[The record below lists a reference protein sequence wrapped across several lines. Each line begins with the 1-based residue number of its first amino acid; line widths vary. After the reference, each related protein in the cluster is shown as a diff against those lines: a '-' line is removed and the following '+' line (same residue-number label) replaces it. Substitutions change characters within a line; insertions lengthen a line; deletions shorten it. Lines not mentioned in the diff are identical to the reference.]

1 LAHPYSRNT
10 SRHWCDDSLSSW
22 SDEVDEVSKPLQQSL
37 LIDQVECEDIN
48 EGNFLQVKLYD
59 LKSKISKKFVAKVQT
74 ITDTTNYCL
83 THAPIYSEWQK
94 YGINSLKI
102 KQNFFQ
108 KNLWT
113 GQF

>member
-1 LAHPYSRNT
+1 MFSKERKT
-10 SRHWCDDSLSSW
+10 SFLVFVLVSFN
-22 SDEVDEVSKPLQQSL
+22 SDE
-37 LIDQVECEDIN
+37 
-48 EGNFLQVKLYD
+48 
-59 LKSKISKKFVAKVQT
+59 
-74 ITDTTNYCL
+74 TNH
-83 THAPIYSEWQK
+83 TESTSIYSERQK

>member
-1 LAHPYSRNT
+1 MPHIYPQSFCVQLNLPPRRCHVEILRKILPCKHLLN
-10 SRHWCDDSLSSW
+10 
-22 SDEVDEVSKPLQQSL
+22 KPTLH
-37 LIDQVECEDIN
+37 CA
-48 EGNFLQVKLYD
+48 GYYFG
-59 LKSKISKKFVAKVQT
+59 
-74 ITDTTNYCL
+74 DTT
-83 THAPIYSEWQK
+83 YSERQK

>member
-1 LAHPYSRNT
+1 MLPREAMM
-10 SRHWCDDSLSSW
+10 
-22 SDEVDEVSKPLQQSL
+22 LQ
-37 LIDQVECEDIN
+37 
-48 EGNFLQVKLYD
+48 KL
-59 LKSKISKKFVAKVQT
+59 
-74 ITDTTNYCL
+74 
-83 THAPIYSEWQK
+83 YSEWQK

>member
-1 LAHPYSRNT
+1 MENEALEEKTHLFIIAHKYQRY
-10 SRHWCDDSLSSW
+10 
-22 SDEVDEVSKPLQQSL
+22 
-37 LIDQVECEDIN
+37 
-48 EGNFLQVKLYD
+48 F
-59 LKSKISKKFVAKVQT
+59 
-74 ITDTTNYCL
+74 IT
-83 THAPIYSEWQK
+83 YSERQK

>member
-1 LAHPYSRNT
+1 MAGDAMFSKERKT
-10 SRHWCDDSLSSW
+10 SFLVFVLVSFN
-22 SDEVDEVSKPLQQSL
+22 SDE
-37 LIDQVECEDIN
+37 
-48 EGNFLQVKLYD
+48 
-59 LKSKISKKFVAKVQT
+59 
-74 ITDTTNYCL
+74 TNH
-83 THAPIYSEWQK
+83 TESTSIYSERQK

>member
-1 LAHPYSRNT
+1 MEHQDILDVLREVQLWQHGCNQSHPIRREIHIYSRIGFYF
-10 SRHWCDDSLSSW
+10 SFCVSLW
-22 SDEVDEVSKPLQQSL
+22 IIPAL
-37 LIDQVECEDIN
+37 
-48 EGNFLQVKLYD
+48 
-59 LKSKISKKFVAKVQT
+59 
-74 ITDTTNYCL
+74 
-83 THAPIYSEWQK
+83 YSERQK

>member
-1 LAHPYSRNT
+1 MIFAILTFSCINNLEYALFPLNNT
-10 SRHWCDDSLSSW
+10 AAGSAAGFS
-22 SDEVDEVSKPLQQSL
+22 
-37 LIDQVECEDIN
+37 
-48 EGNFLQVKLYD
+48 
-59 LKSKISKKFVAKVQT
+59 
-74 ITDTTNYCL
+74 
-83 THAPIYSEWQK
+83 IYSERQK

>member
-1 LAHPYSRNT
+1 MH
-10 SRHWCDDSLSSW
+10 
-22 SDEVDEVSKPLQQSL
+22 
-37 LIDQVECEDIN
+37 I
-48 EGNFLQVKLYD
+48 FLKHEILEMG
-59 LKSKISKKFVAKVQT
+59 L
-74 ITDTTNYCL
+74 
-83 THAPIYSEWQK
+83 YSERQK

>member
-1 LAHPYSRNT
+1 MTNAIKML
-10 SRHWCDDSLSSW
+10 
-22 SDEVDEVSKPLQQSL
+22 LQMQS
-37 LIDQVECEDIN
+37 
-48 EGNFLQVKLYD
+48 GFLQLEST
-59 LKSKISKKFVAKVQT
+59 L
-74 ITDTTNYCL
+74 
-83 THAPIYSEWQK
+83 YSERQK

>member
-1 LAHPYSRNT
+1 MKGSNRCRYFTVVHGLLSTNT
-10 SRHWCDDSLSSW
+10 FIL
-22 SDEVDEVSKPLQQSL
+22 
-37 LIDQVECEDIN
+37 
-48 EGNFLQVKLYD
+48 KL
-59 LKSKISKKFVAKVQT
+59 KRPC
-74 ITDTTNYCL
+74 NYTRL
-83 THAPIYSEWQK
+83 VYSERQK

>member
-1 LAHPYSRNT
+1 VRHYSLLVMNEHVNTLAVFWFKFSSRNKWKTMMLRILTRSVST
-10 SRHWCDDSLSSW
+10 STFITPCISNT
-22 SDEVDEVSKPLQQSL
+22 
-37 LIDQVECEDIN
+37 ECYIRTYN
-48 EGNFLQVKLYD
+48 ER
-59 LKSKISKKFVAKVQT
+59 
-74 ITDTTNYCL
+74 
-83 THAPIYSEWQK
+83 QK

>member
-1 LAHPYSRNT
+1 MAKM
-10 SRHWCDDSLSSW
+10 
-22 SDEVDEVSKPLQQSL
+22 VSVGPP
-37 LIDQVECEDIN
+37 
-48 EGNFLQVKLYD
+48 G
-59 LKSKISKKFVAKVQT
+59 T
-74 ITDTTNYCL
+74 
-83 THAPIYSEWQK
+83 YSEQQK